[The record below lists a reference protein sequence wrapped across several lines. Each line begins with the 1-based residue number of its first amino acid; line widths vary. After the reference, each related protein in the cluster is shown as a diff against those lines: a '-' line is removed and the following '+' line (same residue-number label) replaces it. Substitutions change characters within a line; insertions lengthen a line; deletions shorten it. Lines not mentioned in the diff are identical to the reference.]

1 MKRASKPSGSAG
13 EANAGDAGAAEH
25 AAAPALPG
33 AGRREAGRGHAG
45 TAAVM
50 LALVAGVGCDSPK
63 AEPAAPPPSAAAA
76 TVPASPP
83 PEIQAPEIIV
93 DRASVS
99 VGRNRLAANEPNLA
113 DRVAVFLRGAPKI
126 EGQTAD
132 VVILRNAKPSQAVG
146 VLAALRQSKA
156 VGANVKSETR
166 DGATKALPVAFLSRL
181 PDCATVAWIA
191 KDASLDVWPAGGG
204 RAKRAP
210 RGLAGPDLTLGMDA
224 FRALAE
230 SCEASQFAVGADEA
244 MTWGLVFD
252 VAMEALHQS
261 WTRTSAA
268 VVVADA
274 TPGRKLV
281 L

>member
-13 EANAGDAGAAEH
+13 EANAGDAGAVEH
-25 AAAPALPG
+25 AAALGLPG
-33 AGRREAGRGHAG
+33 ARPARIGR
-45 TAAVM
+45 T
-50 LALVAGVGCDSPK
+50 AGVACVAVALAVLACGCDSPK
-63 AEPAAPPPSAAAA
+63 AEPQGPAASAAVAQA
-76 TVPASPP
+76 PASPT
-83 PEIQAPEIIV
+83 PEVQAPEIIV
-93 DRASVS
+93 DRANVS
-99 VGRNRLAANEPNLA
+99 VGKNRLSGTDPNLS
-113 DRVAVFLRGAPKI
+113 DRVSVFLRGAPKI

-132 VVILRNAKPSQAVG
+132 LVIMRNAKPSQALG

-156 VGANVKSETR
+156 VAANVRTETR
-166 DGATKALPVAFLSRL
+166 DGATKALPVAFVAKL
-181 PDCATVAWIA
+181 PDCATVAWVA

-268 VVVADA
+268 VVVGDA

>member
-1 MKRASKPSGSAG
+1 
-13 EANAGDAGAAEH
+13 
-25 AAAPALPG
+25 L
-33 AGRREAGRGHAG
+33 
-45 TAAVM
+45 
-50 LALVAGVGCDSPK
+50 
-63 AEPAAPPPSAAAA
+63 SAAAA
-76 TVPASPP
+76 PDPPKPP

-93 DRASVS
+93 DHASVS
-99 VGRNRLAANEPNLA
+99 VGKNRLSATEPNLA
-113 DRVAVFLRGAPKI
+113 DRVSVFLRAAPKI
-126 EGQTAD
+126 EAQTVD
-132 VVILRNAKPSQAVG
+132 VVILRNARPSQAVA

-156 VGANVKSETR
+156 LGANVKSETR
-166 DGATKALPVAFLSRL
+166 DGATKALPVALVAKL

-204 RAKRAP
+204 RAKRVP

-252 VAMEALHQS
+252 VGLEALHQP

-268 VVVADA
+268 VIVGDA
-274 TPGRKLV
+274 TPGRRL
-281 L
+281 

>member
-1 MKRASKPSGSAG
+1 M
-13 EANAGDAGAAEH
+13 
-25 AAAPALPG
+25 ALI
-33 AGRREAGRGHAG
+33 A
-45 TAAVM
+45 
-50 LALVAGVGCDSPK
+50 ALVCACDSPK
-63 AEPAAPPPSAAAA
+63 ASPEGVSTAAVAPTQAAPAPPPEA
-76 TVPASPP
+76 
-83 PEIQAPEIIV
+83 QAPEIIV
-93 DRASVS
+93 DHANVS
-99 VGRNRLAANEPNLA
+99 VGKNRVPATEPNLA

-126 EGQTAD
+126 EGQTVD
-132 VVILRNAKPSQAVG
+132 VVILRNAKPSQALG
-146 VLAALRQSKA
+146 VLAALRQTQA
-156 VGANVKSETR
+156 AGANVKTETR
-166 DGATKALPVAFLSRL
+166 DGATKALPVAFVAKL

-204 RAKRAP
+204 RAKRVG

-224 FRALAE
+224 FRAQAE

-252 VAMEALHQS
+252 LAMEALHQT

-268 VVVADA
+268 VVVGDA